1 MTTRVLIVDDH
12 PLVQRGL
19 RLTLEAELDLE
30 VAGVAGSAEDALATL
45 DETDPDV
52 ALVDV
57 SLPGMNGVELT
68 RHLVA
73 RRPALRVLVVSRH
86 EDDLYAERVVR
97 AGARGYLSKVEAA
110 DRVVEA
116 VRAVWAGRL
125 YLRDEVKDRLLLG
138 GPLDAGSPL
147 SALSDRELQ
156 VYEAVGHGQ
165 TTREIAAA
173 MALSVKTVE
182 TYRARIKDKLGLSS
196 AAALLRHATRWATDP
211 SAASGRAGGPA

>member
-1 MTTRVLIVDDH
+1 MTTRVLVVDDH

-19 RLTLEAELDLE
+19 RLTLDAELDLE
-30 VAGVAGSAEDALATL
+30 VSGVVGSAEEALATL
-45 DETDPDV
+45 DETAPDV

-110 DRVVEA
+110 DRVVDA
-116 VRAVWAGRL
+116 VRAVRAGRL
-125 YLRDEVKDRLLLG
+125 YLRDEVKDRLVLG
-138 GPLDAGSPL
+138 APLGESGPLST
-147 SALSDRELQ
+147 LSDRELQ
-156 VYEAVGHGQ
+156 VYEGIGHGQ
-165 TTREIAAA
+165 TTRQIAEA
-173 MALSVKTVE
+173 MALSVKTIE
-182 TYRARIKDKLGLSS
+182 TYRARIKDKLGLTSGRD
-196 AAALLRHATRWATDP
+196 LLRHATKWATD
-211 SAASGRAGGPA
+211 SGSV